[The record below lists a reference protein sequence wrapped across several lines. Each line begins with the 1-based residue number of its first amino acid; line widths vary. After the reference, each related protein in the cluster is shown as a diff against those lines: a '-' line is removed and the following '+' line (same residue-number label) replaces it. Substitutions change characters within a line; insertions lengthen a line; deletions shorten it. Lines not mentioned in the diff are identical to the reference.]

1 MNQGSFSSYI
11 DTHLAQ
17 ECILEDHSSHCI
29 AVAPLFLYG
38 WPNVYGSVSEPS
50 VVLFCLS
57 LHQYT
62 ILSSADN
69 ATLIS
74 SFQLDILFLFIALL
88 HLLQPPLQ
96 CRQEM
101 VKTLLNF
108 REKAFQ
114 CFTIMCEVCSS
125 VFKMSLTWWR
135 KSFLITNSLRDFNHE
150 QVLKF

>member
-50 VVLFCLS
+50 IVLSCLS

-74 SFQLDILFLFIALL
+74 SFQLDILFLFIVLL

-96 CRQEM
+96 LDKKWWKLSSISGRKLFS
-101 VKTLLNF
+101 VLLLCVRF
-108 REKAFQ
+108 AL
-114 CFTIMCEVCSS
+114 
-125 VFKMSLTWWR
+125 VF
-135 KSFLITNSLRDFNHE
+135 
-150 QVLKF
+150 LKCL